1 MSVEIGGG
9 PAEGPSAVGR
19 AAGVG
24 PNVLAY
30 LYDTTAAHLFD
41 YCAGLLR
48 NRAAAEEAVQETLI
62 AAAAEIGALRDPDR
76 LRGWI
81 FSIARRQC
89 LRELAAET
97 AQAQTTQA
105 ETGEAETG
113 EAETGEAETTDAWL
127 AADETAQA
135 WLAGAGTR
143 AAGLA
148 ETDAETADISVAD
161 IEAEVRRRERLLVVA
176 AALDWLSDRDREVLS
191 LAFRHG
197 IERGGLADTLGVSPS
212 WAQALLTGAASR
224 FRQSAAAVAVLRA
237 GWQGCPIPATIAG
250 EWDPESAPLTPQLRK
265 RLTRHIESCASCTE
279 DSRRQIFSP
288 QLIAAVPLAIPPATL
303 RARIMSTALDAAP
316 GSPGEAAGP
325 LGSPGERGV
334 TARRRQRRGAARRL
348 RSVPPRAIVA
358 AATLVVLVAAG
369 GLLYKVTATP
379 TADAGAAAA
388 AATATPGSHGPALAN
403 SANSSSSLASPAR
416 SPRRHTGR
424 PALVLFPGELGPSP
438 SPGGSLPVA
447 PLPLRKPSPAPPRTS
462 HSRSPSPSRSSA
474 GGSSSRP
481 PQSPTPSTSPA
492 PSASSTSAP
501 SDSPS
506 PSPSSSSSAAPA

>member
-89 LRELAAET
+89 LPELAAET
-97 AQAQTTQA
+97 AQAQTTQ
-105 ETGEAETG
+105 AETG

-334 TARRRQRRGAARRL
+334 TARRRQRRGAARPGL